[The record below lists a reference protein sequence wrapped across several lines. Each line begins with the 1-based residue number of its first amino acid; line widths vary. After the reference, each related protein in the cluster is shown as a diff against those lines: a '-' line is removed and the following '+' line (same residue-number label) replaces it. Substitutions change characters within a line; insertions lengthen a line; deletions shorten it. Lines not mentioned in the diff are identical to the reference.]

1 MIQQFEN
8 MELLEAELL
17 TQIEHILK
25 TQIISEGKAKIL
37 LSGGNTPKKLYAKL
51 SKIDIDWKKVIV
63 GLVDER
69 FVDKE
74 SDLSNEK
81 MIRNTLIQNKA
92 SNAQLIGMLY
102 EDSYTKNLSVAKE
115 KYKDFREA
123 DILLLGMGD
132 DGHTASLF
140 PNDPSSDKAAIEIDA
155 NLSNTNA
162 PVEPIKR
169 ITLNKSFIN
178 ESKNLFLMFSG
189 QNKGLVFEK
198 SIENGYPI
206 RHFIPTVKAVYYALK

>member
-8 MELLEAELL
+8 MEMLEAELL
-17 TQIEHILK
+17 AQIEYILK
-25 TQIISEGKAKIL
+25 TQINSEGKAIIL
-37 LSGGNTPKKLYAKL
+37 LSGGNTPKKLYTKL
-51 SKIDIDWKKVIV
+51 SKIDIDWEKVLV

-69 FVDKE
+69 FVDKD

-81 MIRNTLIQNKA
+81 MIRGTLIQNKA
-92 SNAQLIGMLY
+92 SQAKLIGMLY

-115 KYKDFREA
+115 KYKDLREA
-123 DILLLGMGD
+123 DVLLLGMGD

-140 PNDPSSDKAAIEIDA
+140 PNDPSSDEAAIEIDA

-206 RHFIPTVKAVYYALK
+206 RHFIPTVKAVYYAHK

>member
-25 TQIISEGKAKIL
+25 TQISSEGKAKIL

-51 SKIDIDWKKVIV
+51 SKTDIDWEKVIV

-69 FVDKE
+69 FVKKD

-92 SNAQLIGMLY
+92 SHAQLIGMLY
-102 EDSYTKNLSVAKE
+102 EDSYTKNLSIAKE
-115 KYKDFREA
+115 KYKDLREA

-206 RHFIPTVKAVYYALK
+206 RHFIPSVKAVYYALK